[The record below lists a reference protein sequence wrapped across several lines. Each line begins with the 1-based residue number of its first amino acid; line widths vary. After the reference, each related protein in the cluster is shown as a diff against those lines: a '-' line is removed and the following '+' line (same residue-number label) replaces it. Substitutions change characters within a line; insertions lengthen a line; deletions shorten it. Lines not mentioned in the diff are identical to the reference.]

1 MVVFLEGVALFLLAV
16 WLFFGIALICDEFL
30 CPALDK
36 MCEYYNVP
44 VALGAVTLI
53 SFGSSAPE
61 LVISTFGAASN
72 QTELSIPAVFT
83 SALIAFLAI
92 PACVVFVAGTMELK
106 IVTLFRDGLA
116 YQITLIVFLII
127 NSGKT
132 LSGYWAIPLV
142 LLYLVYLFVVNAT
155 TFPDVESE
163 TPKGESFLQTLSSI
177 TNTTVTTPL
186 RHSRT
191 FSNLAAKLA
200 EEDKNPAASGVK
212 SVPSVAE
219 EPGEEPEEEPNIIV
233 HYLQLPFNILFEKTV
248 KVVDG
253 FNVQFLISMIWLCL
267 LSYAALELAVG
278 VAHYWG
284 LSDSTAGLTL
294 LAWGGQIPDLLAA
307 IALAKS
313 GEPDAAIAQVIAS
326 QVINVSLGLGLPL
339 FGYTVITGLPTQTK
353 DNGAV
358 QTVGFTVIVSI
369 LIYFATMIVGG
380 EGLETWKSSK
390 AVEWTTSLGRKHAMG
405 FGVSFMILYVFC
417 IFEGEINKTVV
428 PAHHGH
434 HIHHHLHHRPTPV
447 HVHHVHHP
455 AAVVVDV
462 FM

>member
-1 MVVFLEGVALFLLAV
+1 MVLILEGVALFLLAV

-61 LVISTFGAASN
+61 LVISTFGAASS

-116 YQITLIVFLII
+116 YQTTLIVFLII

-155 TFPDVESE
+155 TFPDVAE

-219 EPGEEPEEEPNIIV
+219 EPQEEQEEESNIIV
-233 HYLQLPFNILFEKTV
+233 HYLQLPFNFLFEKTV
-248 KVVDG
+248 IGG
-253 FNVQFLISMIWLCL
+253 FNLQFLISMIWLCL
-267 LSYAALELAVG
+267 LSYAALEIAVD
-278 VAHYWG
+278 VAKDWG

-339 FGYTVITGLPTQTK
+339 FGYTAITGLDTQTK

-358 QTVGFTVIVSI
+358 QMVGFVVIVSI
-369 LIYFATMIVGG
+369 FIYFAGMIVGG
-380 EGLETWKSSK
+380 EGLEVWKSSK
-390 AVEWTTSLGRKHAMG
+390 PVEWTTSLGRKHAMA
-405 FGVSFMILYVFC
+405 FGVSFVILYAFC
-417 IFEGEINKTVV
+417 ILEGEMNKTVV
-428 PAHHGH
+428 PAHHVH
-434 HIHHHLHHRPTPV
+434 HIHHRLHHRPTPV

-455 AAVVVDV
+455 ATVVVDV